1 MQLISENGFQI
12 AKLRFS
18 LTVIKEGNSS
28 NIFLITY
35 EELMLLEFSSFVSVK
50 YVICFWEIYNRV
62 TVTLSCVII
71 EKNLYL
77 NLLVTH
83 QISLYVAIYV
93 SVGC

>member
-1 MQLISENGFQI
+1 MQVISENGFQI
-12 AKLRFS
+12 VKLRFS

-35 EELMLLEFSSFVSVK
+35 EELMLLEFSSFISVK

-62 TVTLSCVII
+62 TVTLSFVII